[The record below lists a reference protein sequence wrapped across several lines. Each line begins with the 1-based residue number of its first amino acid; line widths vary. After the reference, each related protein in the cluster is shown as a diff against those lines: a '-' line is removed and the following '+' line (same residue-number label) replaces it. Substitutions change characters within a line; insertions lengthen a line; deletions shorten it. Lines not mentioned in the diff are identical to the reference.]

1 MAGSDKKDKMIYF
14 RSDEE
19 IALIKIS
26 AQVLGKA
33 HAEVAKII
41 RPGITTKELDVVAE
55 TFIKDNGGI
64 PSFLGYNKFPASLCI
79 SVNDVVV
86 HGFPSRYELRDG
98 DIVSI
103 DCGVKLNGYH
113 SDSAYT
119 YPIGEVSPA
128 VRRLL
133 SRTKQSLY
141 VGLEKAVEGNRV
153 GDIGYAIQSYTE
165 KLGYSVVRELVGHGV
180 GQDLHEAPEVPNYGK
195 RGQGPRLHEGMIL
208 AIEPMINFGKK
219 GVVQE
224 RDGWTIRTA
233 DRKPSA
239 HFEHTVAVR
248 KGKPEILTTFEYIEE
263 VTANTSLMVDT
274 NELMAA

>member
-1 MAGSDKKDKMIYF
+1 MAGSDKKEKMIYY

-33 HAEVAKII
+33 HAEVAKLI
-41 RPGITTKELDVVAE
+41 RPGIQTKELDRVAE
-55 TFIKDNGGI
+55 TFIKDNGGS

-98 DIVSI
+98 DIISI
-103 DCGVKLNGYH
+103 DCGVKLNGFH

-119 YPIGEVSPA
+119 YPVGDVNPA
-128 VRRLL
+128 TRRLL
-133 SRTKQSLY
+133 SRTKESLY
-141 VGLEKAVEGNRV
+141 IGIEQAIEGSRI
-153 GDIGYAIQSYTE
+153 GDIGFAIQTYTE
-165 KLGYSVVRELVGHGV
+165 KFGYSVVRELVGHGV
-180 GQDLHEAPEVPNYGK
+180 GQNLHEAPEVPNYGK
-195 RGQGPRLHEGMIL
+195 RGQGPQLREGMIL

-219 GVVQE
+219 GIVQE
-224 RDGWTIRTA
+224 RDGWTIRTV

-248 KGKPEILTTFEYIEE
+248 KGKAEILTTFEYIEA
-263 VTANTSLMVDT
+263 VTANTSLMVET
-274 NELMAA
+274 PELMAA

>member
-1 MAGSDKKDKMIYF
+1 MIYV

-19 IALIKIS
+19 IALIKVS

-33 HAEVAKII
+33 HAEVAKLI
-41 RPGITTKELDVVAE
+41 RPGVTTKELDTVAE
-55 TFIKDNGGI
+55 TFIKDNGGS

-98 DIVSI
+98 DIISI

-119 YPIGEVSPA
+119 YPVGDVSPA

-133 SRTKQSLY
+133 TRTKESLY
-141 VGLEKAVEGNRV
+141 IGLEKAVDGGRI

-165 KLGYSVVRELVGHGV
+165 KFGYSVVRELVGHGV
-180 GQDLHEAPEVPNYGK
+180 GQNLHEAPEVPNYGK
-195 RGQGPRLHEGMIL
+195 RGQGPKLREGMIL

-219 GVVQE
+219 GIVQE
-224 RDGWTIRTA
+224 RDGWTIRTV

-248 KGKPEILTTFEYIEE
+248 KGKPEILTTFEYIEA
-263 VTANTSLMVDT
+263 VTANTSLMVET
-274 NELMAA
+274 PELMAA